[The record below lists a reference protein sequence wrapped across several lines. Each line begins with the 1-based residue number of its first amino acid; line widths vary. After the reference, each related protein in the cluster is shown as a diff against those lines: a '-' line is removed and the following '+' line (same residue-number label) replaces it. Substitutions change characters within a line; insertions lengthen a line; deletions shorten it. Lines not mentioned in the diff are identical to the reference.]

1 MISAIGNNNS
11 GILNRA
17 AAASDGTGS
26 STQTQ
31 TPAKAEDSLGQDAF
45 LTLLVAELE
54 HQDPLN
60 PMDNNQ
66 FISQLATFHSL
77 EKLTSIDDV
86 LKKAFPGDSTTT
98 TTSLANHTTGK

>member
-1 MISAIGNNNS
+1 MISAMGNNNA

-17 AAASDGTGS
+17 AAASNSTGS
-26 STQTQ
+26 SSQTQ
-31 TPAKAEDSLGQDAF
+31 QTTAKAEDSLGQDAF

-77 EKLTSIDDV
+77 EKLTSIDDI
-86 LKKAFPGDSTTT
+86 LKKAFPKD
-98 TTSLANHTTGK
+98 TTS